1 LPAAPC
7 APGRILTFPWIADGA
22 MRSGRGAWAM
32 EDLRRLEGGVEVGG
46 WTCWTGGGAGKFSGT
61 WFSVGVSLVRFL

>member
-1 LPAAPC
+1 
-7 APGRILTFPWIADGA
+7 